1 ILKMSDT
8 TDEIRRESQEKDPR
22 RVTLREFQNKK
33 SSKFMDPCAI
43 EAKASFK
50 CLDDNNYDKTLCSDY
65 FAAYRECKQM
75 WIAERR
81 KARLKGEL

>member
-1 ILKMSDT
+1 MSDT
-8 TDEIRRESQEKDPR
+8 TSDIRKYSQEKEVR
-22 RVTLREFQNKK
+22 RVTLSEFENKK

-50 CLDDNNYDKTLCSDY
+50 CLDENNYDKNLCSEY

-75 WIAERR
+75 WVQERR
-81 KARLKGEL
+81 KARLSGSTQ